1 MFDKKVIFLI
11 LAYDSAGGNDMKKIL
26 IVILIVIASIFTCI
40 PHLKAE
46 ETEQVLYVNLLDLRN
61 LTIESNGLSSVTKS
75 PIVLETGKKYTIA
88 LSYDFLGR
96 NQFLKD
102 EYYIEMMF
110 HHAGILYDIIAT
122 NDQQNERLYLEFV
135 APSSMMDFYV
145 FPIDVLNPCYD
156 VILYQGD
163 YVDFNG
169 FIPYLYEHEVM
180 DYYGALPMDYDDLLT
195 LNQIKALIVAK
206 DPFGNPIEVNLEFD
220 NYSNSNQYPNLY
232 QMIFSAMY
240 LNIVKYYHLDIRIF
254 DLTAPLIIVPE
265 WIEVDLGR
273 KRTIESLLEEV
284 LISDNVD
291 VLHHSDLVIVDD
303 QYTSKNDI
311 GPASITV
318 SISDSSGNITI
329 ETLNIMLIDIEGP
342 SISGSK
348 AIYIYTTDI
357 PLSHTDILNKYEVYD
372 RVDKHNTTKTITVDQ
387 YLGSTLPGIYDVRIT
402 GYDTKMNATH
412 YDIKIH
418 VVEHRGPIFETD
430 DKILIIDIHNP
441 LNETEIKNWFIDQM
455 QNLGYQVSMVKVLH
469 NEYEI
474 ADKKA
479 GNYYVYLSYDIEEET
494 YLTRLLI
501 QVNEV
506 ENQGL
511 HYMYYV
517 GISLLTL
524 GFLTVI
530 YLKKKKII

>member
-1 MFDKKVIFLI
+1 
-11 LAYDSAGGNDMKKIL
+11 MKKIL
-26 IVILIVIASIFTCI
+26 IVILIVIASIFTWL

-46 ETEQVLYVNLLDLRN
+46 EPEQVLYVNLLDLRN

-75 PIVLETGKKYTIA
+75 PIELKTGRNYTIA

-96 NQFLKD
+96 NQILMD

-110 HHAGILYDIIAT
+110 HPVGLYYDLIA
-122 NDQQNERLYLEFV
+122 NIDQQNARLYLEFI
-135 APSSMMDFYV
+135 APSSLMDFYL

-156 VILYQGD
+156 AILYEG
-163 YVDFNG
+163 YYADFNG

-195 LNQIKALIVAK
+195 FHQIKSLIVAK

-220 NYSNSNQYPNLY
+220 NYSNSNQHPNQY

-240 LNIVKYYHLDIRIF
+240 LNIVKYYHLDIRVF
-254 DLTAPLIIVPE
+254 DLTAPVLIVPE
-265 WIEVDLGR
+265 LIEVDLGR
-273 KRTIESLLEEV
+273 KRSMESLLEEIT
-284 LISDNVD
+284 ISDNVD
-291 VLHHSDLVIVDD
+291 VLSHSNLVIIEDE
-303 QYTSKNDI
+303 YTSKNDV

-318 SISDSSGNITI
+318 SISDSSGNVTI
-329 ETLNIMLIDIEGP
+329 GTLNIMLIDIEGP
-342 SISGSK
+342 SISGTK

-357 PLSHTDILNKYEVYD
+357 PLSHHDILNKYEVYD
-372 RVDKHNTTKTITVDQ
+372 RVDKHNTTKEITVDQ
-387 YLGSTLPGIYDVRIT
+387 YLGSTLPGIYHVRIT

-430 DKILIIDIHNP
+430 DTILIIDINNP
-441 LNETEIKNWFIDQM
+441 LSETEIKNWFIDQM

-517 GISLLTL
+517 GISLLTF